1 MEDLFTTAHRALDR
15 ARELCPT
22 GRPEGLGAGELV
34 ALSEALGTLR
44 RAADAALAP
53 VAAEIGRQSRTE
65 LGADSLAR
73 KNGFR
78 SAAVMIST
86 VVGTT
91 TGEAA
96 RAMRIGESTTPRVT
110 LTGHQAPPKYPHVAA
125 ALNATTIGALAAGVI
140 VAACERLA
148 LRADPA
154 ALDRLERM
162 LVNRAPGLTLD
173 QLQKLILRAEAH
185 LDPDGVEPR
194 DTERRSNRALSIHED
209 RDGMLVLSGRLDP
222 ETAAPVKAAVE
233 GLVTGML
240 RRRRDAARDGD
251 ADAGPVI
258 EDTRT
263 VAQMRAD
270 ALADLCRHALGC
282 DSIPQHPATTV
293 VVRMTLEDLQAGT
306 GSATIDG
313 IPAPVSIPT
322 ARRLAADAQIIP
334 CVLGGNSDILDWG
347 RAKRLFTPAQKLAL
361 VERDG

>member
-15 ARELCPT
+15 AQALCPT

-125 ALNATTIGALAAGVI
+125 AVNATRIGTLAAGVI
-140 VAACERLA
+140 VTACDRWA
-148 LRADPA
+148 VRADPA
-154 ALDRLERM
+154 ALDRVERM
-162 LVNRAPGLTLD
+162 LVDRAPGLTLD

-222 ETAAPVKAAVE
+222 ETAAPIKAAVE

-251 ADAGPVI
+251 ADAGPGADAHAGQGGGPVI

-293 VVRMTLEDLQAGT
+293 VVRMTL
-306 GSATIDG
+306 
-313 IPAPVSIPT
+313 
-322 ARRLAADAQIIP
+322 
-334 CVLGGNSDILDWG
+334 
-347 RAKRLFTPAQKLAL
+347 
-361 VERDG
+361 